1 MTNTVHAPFITL
13 RSGALAVQR
22 RTAPPAVA
30 VSKPDVAL
38 SLPKRAA
45 ALDVALT
52 QVLTTRGARLESRTA
67 TVAVVVY
74 QDDQLNHVA
83 RRLLTFMRL
92 GLGLF
97 VRAVT
102 VDKAQSSRVMLTVNE
117 CGSITRSV
125 IPR

>member
-1 MTNTVHAPFITL
+1 MTNTTHVPFMTL
-13 RSGALAVQR
+13 RSGALAVQG
-22 RTAPPAVA
+22 RTAPPAVT

-38 SLPKRAA
+38 SLPKRASI
-45 ALDVALT
+45 LDVAVT
-52 QVLTTRGARLESRTA
+52 QELTRGAQLESRTA

-74 QDDQLNHVA
+74 QDGQLNHVA
-83 RRLLTFMRL
+83 RRLVTFMRL

-102 VDKAQSSRVMLTVNE
+102 VEKARSSRVMLTVDE
-117 CGSITRSV
+117 CGNITRSV